1 MPKGPVETPITD
13 QEIAF
18 AHLILAGKLTDR
30 EAAEAVG
37 ISPGQAAYVK
47 AKPRVKAY
55 MDEHR
60 ASVRVGLVQ
69 HEVDALVEFN
79 IGREQILAKWW
90 EFANIDPKLTGY
102 NTSGQSKAL
111 DSLWKALGF
120 ESSNKPGDEDEPEP
134 EKPQIYRAAWMRK
147 PGDPDYEEDEGET
160 AGGRETS
167 TRRESVISDPEA
179 PPKSARSA
187 AIAQSST
194 VRPDGHTKNP
204 VVEPTESPRWKPG
217 ANFGRFQSL

>member
-1 MPKGPVETPITD
+1 M
-13 QEIAF
+13 
-18 AHLILAGKLTDR
+18 
-30 EAAEAVG
+30 
-37 ISPGQAAYVK
+37 K

-102 NTSGQSKAL
+102 NTAGQSKAL

-120 ESSNKPGDEDEPEP
+120 EGSKKPDGEDG
-134 EKPQIYRAAWMRK
+134 EKPSFFRAFPDVYRAKWMRK

-160 AGGRETS
+160 AGGGETT
-167 TRRESVISDPEA
+167 TRRDPVMGDPE
-179 PPKSARSA
+179 PPPRST
-187 AIAQSST
+187 SPGVVPELPRMHPNGNTSN
-194 VRPDGHTKNP
+194 RP
-204 VVEPTESPRWKPG
+204 VEAGEPSRSVPG
-217 ANFGRFQSL
+217 ANFGRFQGL

>member
-13 QEIAF
+13 LEIAF
-18 AHLILAGKLTDR
+18 AHLVLAGKLTDR

-37 ISPGQAAYVK
+37 LDPGRAAYVK
-47 AKPRVKAY
+47 AKPRVKTY

-69 HEVDALVEFN
+69 HEVDTLVEFN

-102 NTSGQSKAL
+102 NTAGQSKAL

-120 ESSNKPGDEDEPEP
+120 EGSKKPDGEDG
-134 EKPQIYRAAWMRK
+134 EKPSFFRAFPNIYRAKWMRK

-160 AGGRETS
+160 VGGAETS
-167 TRRESVISDPEA
+167 TRPE
-179 PPKSARSA
+179 
-187 AIAQSST
+187 
-194 VRPDGHTKNP
+194 
-204 VVEPTESPRWKPG
+204 
-217 ANFGRFQSL
+217 

>member
-1 MPKGPVETPITD
+1 MPKGPVDTPITD
-13 QEIAF
+13 LEIAF
-18 AHLILAGKLTDR
+18 AHLVLAGKLTDR

-37 ISPGQAAYVK
+37 LDPGRAAYVK

-111 DSLWKALGF
+111 DSLWKALDF
-120 ESSNKPGDEDEPEP
+120 EASKKPGDEDEPEP
-134 EKPQIYRAAWMRK
+134 ERPQIYRAAWMRK
-147 PGDPDYEEDEGET
+147 PGDPDYEEDEGQT
-160 AGGRETS
+160 AGGREINTPL
-167 TRRESVISDPEA
+167 EPVMSVPEPRPAVVPQLQAVRPGSNPMHRAAEPEA
-179 PPKSARSA
+179 PPLLEPGTGAR
-187 AIAQSST
+187 
-194 VRPDGHTKNP
+194 
-204 VVEPTESPRWKPG
+204 
-217 ANFGRFQSL
+217 FGRFQSL